1 MSEPPS
7 RKAFLLRL
15 DPAVAAAIEALAAQ
29 ELRSV
34 NGQIEW
40 LLRESLAD
48 DAVAR
53 MVAEIF
59 TRMSLTI
66 VRRDRSDLIKAMI
79 AMRAAFPQLSMPIN
93 PVPVRG
99 SAPRTEVAGGV

>member
-40 LLRESLAD
+40 LLREALAKRGRE
-48 DAVAR
+48 VRTMAR
-53 MVAEIF
+53 TNA
-59 TRMSLTI
+59 
-66 VRRDRSDLIKAMI
+66 RR
-79 AMRAAFPQLSMPIN
+79 
-93 PVPVRG
+93 
-99 SAPRTEVAGGV
+99 PRKEE

>member
-1 MSEPPS
+1 MSEPPN

-40 LLRESLAD
+40 LLREALT
-48 DAVAR
+48 R
-53 MVAEIF
+53 RGREIR
-59 TRMSLTI
+59 T
-66 VRRDRSDLIKAMI
+66 
-79 AMRAAFPQLSMPIN
+79 
-93 PVPVRG
+93 
-99 SAPRTEVAGGV
+99 APRFAPPTYSIHAGWHPAC

>member
-1 MSEPPS
+1 VSDTPS

-40 LLRESLAD
+40 LLREALAKRGR
-48 DAVAR
+48 AVN
-53 MVAEIF
+53 
-59 TRMSLTI
+59 T
-66 VRRDRSDLIKAMI
+66 
-79 AMRAAFPQLSMPIN
+79 
-93 PVPVRG
+93 
-99 SAPRTEVAGGV
+99 APRTNARRTKE

>member
-1 MSEPPS
+1 LTDPAS

-40 LLRESLAD
+40 LLREALQRRGR
-48 DAVAR
+48 AVNTTPRTNAR
-53 MVAEIF
+53 
-59 TRMSLTI
+59 RR
-66 VRRDRSDLIKAMI
+66 RRDE
-79 AMRAAFPQLSMPIN
+79 
-93 PVPVRG
+93 
-99 SAPRTEVAGGV
+99 T

>member
-1 MSEPPS
+1 LSEPPN

-40 LLRESLAD
+40 LLREALAKRGRT
-48 DAVAR
+48 VNTPSRTNAR
-53 MVAEIF
+53 
-59 TRMSLTI
+59 R
-66 VRRDRSDLIKAMI
+66 IKKD
-79 AMRAAFPQLSMPIN
+79 
-93 PVPVRG
+93 
-99 SAPRTEVAGGV
+99 E

>member
-1 MSEPPS
+1 MTEPPN

-40 LLRESLAD
+40 LLREALQRRGRAVNTISRTNARRPRGD
-48 DAVAR
+48 D
-53 MVAEIF
+53 
-59 TRMSLTI
+59 
-66 VRRDRSDLIKAMI
+66 
-79 AMRAAFPQLSMPIN
+79 
-93 PVPVRG
+93 
-99 SAPRTEVAGGV
+99 

>member
-40 LLRESLAD
+40 LLREAL
-48 DAVAR
+48 
-53 MVAEIF
+53 
-59 TRMSLTI
+59 TRRGRTI
-66 VRRDRSDLIKAMI
+66 STT
-79 AMRAAFPQLSMPIN
+79 S
-93 PVPVRG
+93 
-99 SAPRTEVAGGV
+99 RTNAKRVKEKE

>member
-1 MSEPPS
+1 LSEPPS

-40 LLRESLAD
+40 LLREALAKRGRPVST
-48 DAVAR
+48 AAR
-53 MVAEIF
+53 TNARR
-59 TRMSLTI
+59 TR
-66 VRRDRSDLIKAMI
+66 K
-79 AMRAAFPQLSMPIN
+79 
-93 PVPVRG
+93 
-99 SAPRTEVAGGV
+99 EE

>member
-1 MSEPPS
+1 MSDAPS

-40 LLRESLAD
+40 LLREALAK
-48 DAVAR
+48 R
-53 MVAEIF
+53 G
-59 TRMSLTI
+59 
-66 VRRDRSDLIKAMI
+66 
-79 AMRAAFPQLSMPIN
+79 RAIST
-93 PVPVRG
+93 
-99 SAPRTEVAGGV
+99 APRTNARRPRKEE